1 MHVAVVHGLRKC
13 TTFLV
18 VVTPYDDVA
27 KWASTPIP
35 TFQPNSP
42 FVPLVLGPEALP
54 QTLTEAMAT
63 TNPELASCPWAASTF
78 CPPSS
83 APSSPSPGPTYS
95 AQGLPGTF
103 RHVENEPLEFLV
115 EYGVFFG
122 FLFLMIMGLT
132 LVRWL
137 SQSDWR
143 EAERPLAAGLLL
155 RLHRKANGNAG
166 IRLPLSR
173 FGPVSGEGVGG
184 VGAGT
189 GRAAN
194 PTNSTADSSGPRQ

>member
-143 EAERPLAAGLLL
+143 EAERPWPPACSSDCIAK
-155 RLHRKANGNAG
+155 RMATQESDS
-166 IRLPLSR
+166 PS
-173 FGPVSGEGVGG
+173 PVSGEGVGG